1 MCLTVMA
8 AVNVKRIFQYA
19 REDKVEELQAEIL
32 EDGVLKEEIKFN
44 FDWSG
49 PLLVCRTLEL
59 CYNLSVWASAV
70 A

>member
-1 MCLTVMA
+1 MA
-8 AVNVKRIFQYA
+8 WVNVDRILRYA
-19 REDKVEELQAEIL
+19 RGDEVEELQAEIL
-32 EDGVLKEEIKFN
+32 EDGVLKEEIKFRTD
-44 FDWSG
+44 DWSGG